1 MILMQPIHFQKCTR
15 GHAIRT
21 ICKQYSRGPASQVG
35 YQRERD
41 VTGEFPFRRFEPC
54 IGPLLFFPNSN
65 FHKLFSFNYSGMV
78 GSTGV
83 NGTDDSDELM
93 RKLRAL

>member
-54 IGPLLFFPNSN
+54 IGPLLFFLLQISI
-65 FHKLFSFNYSGMV
+65 NYSH
-78 GSTGV
+78 STTQAWLG
-83 NGTDDSDELM
+83 
-93 RKLRAL
+93 ALV